1 MVWLIP
7 ALAVL
12 AAALLLC
19 WRVARDR
26 HEMAQMLAERVRT
39 TALYRQL
46 YPVLRECEGRC
57 VEQIRLRRTEV
68 VIRMFRPYKEVI
80 RFSYAA
86 HGLDDV
92 ENTEVLQALAQA
104 LAVDVPM
111 LDDPKK
117 FWFTRRS
124 APMDVGHR
132 DVWFEYNVQPA
143 YRDDL
148 LRASYDRP
156 QPEEGIIH

>member
-1 MVWLIP
+1 
-7 ALAVL
+7 
-12 AAALLLC
+12 
-19 WRVARDR
+19 
-26 HEMAQMLAERVRT
+26 
-39 TALYRQL
+39 
-46 YPVLRECEGRC
+46 
-57 VEQIRLRRTEV
+57 
-68 VIRMFRPYKEVI
+68 MFRPYKEVI

-132 DVWFEYNVQPA
+132 DVWFEYNVQPE

-148 LRASYDRP
+148 LRAAYDKP
-156 QPEEGIIH
+156 EPEEGIIR

>member
-1 MVWLIP
+1 MLWLIP
-7 ALAVL
+7 VL
-12 AAALLLC
+12 AA
-19 WRVARDR
+19 VAIAVFIAWHVLRDR
-26 HEMAQMLAERVRT
+26 HEMALTMAERVRT

-57 VEQIRLRRTEV
+57 VEQIMLRRSEV

-86 HGLDDV
+86 HGLDNV
-92 ENTEVLQALAQA
+92 ENTDVLQALAQA

-117 FWFTRRS
+117 FWFTRKS
-124 APMDVGHR
+124 APMDVGR
-132 DVWFEYNVQPA
+132 QDVWFEYNVQPA

-148 LRASYDRP
+148 LRAAYDRP
-156 QPEEGIIH
+156 QPEDGVIQ